1 MSEAPLLPDAMHA
14 PVRVL
19 SSAIDRLMA
28 QPHEHGFFQ
37 ALRLLERWLMQ
48 QHGLDADA
56 ALQRVRFRNSLS
68 LGFPA
73 SEIAS
78 LRPLSSEESGLEGDA
93 PAVEMMPAF
102 IGLTGGSGTLPAYYT
117 ELLLQRE
124 HLHKDGA
131 ARAFLDIFLQRAAT
145 LLYQAWRK
153 QRLALLYEQAPKR
166 HYISQVLSIA
176 GIGQAGL
183 KNRLKAKSGGVA
195 DIAVAFFAGQLQRR
209 AVSAQNLSQLLA
221 KYFGVAVR
229 VTPLVGRWF
238 NLGAEQQTQLGL
250 GQASLGTSALVGAR
264 VWQRDQCVRLTLGP
278 MPRAKL
284 HRFLPGQPGELA
296 LREWLQLLTGQ
307 SLEYEVRLCLQAADV
322 QPAVLGAGALLGHDA
337 FLTTRPSTEDRSE
350 PGYALLAVA

>member
-1 MSEAPLLPDAMHA
+1 MSEAPRLAETLQA
-14 PVRVL
+14 PARVL
-19 SSAIDRLMA
+19 SSAIDHLMA

-48 QHGLDADA
+48 HHGLSSEA

-78 LRPLSSEESGLEGDA
+78 LRSLSPEESGQPGDA
-93 PAVEMMPAF
+93 PVVELTPAF
-102 IGLTGGSGTLPAYYT
+102 MGLTGGAGTLPSYYT

-153 QRLALLYEQAPKR
+153 QRLALQYEQDPKR
-166 HYISQVLSIA
+166 HYLAQVLSLA
-176 GIGQAGL
+176 GVGQTAL
-183 KNRLKAKSGGVA
+183 QDRLQAQRGGVA
-195 DIAVAFFAGQLQRR
+195 DVAMAYFAGQLQRR
-209 AVSAQNLSQLLA
+209 SVSAQNLGQLLA
-221 KYFGVAVR
+221 KYFGVAVK

-238 NLGAEQQTQLGL
+238 KLGPEQQTQLGL
-250 GQASLGTSALVGAR
+250 GQAGLGKSALVGAR
-264 VWQRDQCVRLTLGP
+264 VWQRDQRVRLTLGP

-284 HRFLPGQPGELA
+284 QRFLPGQPGALA
-296 LREWLQLLTGQ
+296 LREWLQMLTGQ

-322 QPAVLGAGALLGHDA
+322 RPAVLGAGSLLGQDA
-337 FLTTRPSTEDRSE
+337 FLSTRPSTEDRSE
-350 PGYALLAVA
+350 PGYALMAAA